1 MRRGWGSEGGVAGGR
16 VEGGGRFE
24 RGDGEWAGGGV
35 GEGGGG
41 VKAGKR
47 GGRVEGGGEG
57 LSVARV
63 EIAMWSEGVGGVRGG
78 VADAETAVQTTG
90 NVGCYA
96 F

>member
-41 VKAGKR
+41 V
-47 GGRVEGGGEG
+47 GGREKRC
-57 LSVARV
+57 LPHHPASVSRTRV
-63 EIAMWSEGVGGVRGG
+63 EARSRAQPTRIMR
-78 VADAETAVQTTG
+78 
-90 NVGCYA
+90 
-96 F
+96 